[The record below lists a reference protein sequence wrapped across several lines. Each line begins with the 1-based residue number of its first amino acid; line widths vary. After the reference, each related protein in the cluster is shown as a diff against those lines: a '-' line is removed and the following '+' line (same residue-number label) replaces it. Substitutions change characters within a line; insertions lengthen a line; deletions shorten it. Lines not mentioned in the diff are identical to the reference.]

1 MIREQRRVPVDKTS
15 REIEQIMAGLKCPKD
30 FICYTS
36 GLKKLCRAKDIGIE
50 SFLECLE
57 KKPKACPFSFA
68 FGLMH
73 LCQCPLRVYLYKKLK
88 K

>member
-1 MIREQRRVPVDKTS
+1 MMEKNIKSKIE
-15 REIEQIMAGLKCPKD
+15 EIIAGMKCPKD

-36 GLKKLCRAKDIGIE
+36 GFKKLCSAKDIGIE
-50 SFLECLE
+50 SYLECLE
-57 KKPKACPFSFA
+57 KKPKSCKFSVS

-73 LCQCPLRVYLYKKLK
+73 LCQCPLRGYLYKKLK

>member
-1 MIREQRRVPVDKTS
+1 MGKISK
-15 REIEQIMAGLKCPKD
+15 REIEEIIAGLKCPKD

-36 GLKKLCRAKDIGIE
+36 GLRKLCRAKDIGVE

-57 KKPKACPFSFA
+57 RKPKSCQFSVS

-73 LCQCPLRVYLYKKLK
+73 LCQCPLRIYLYKKLK

>member
-1 MIREQRRVPVDKTS
+1 MMQQFFVISPTHEVITQHFKCSFGGLATS
-15 REIEQIMAGLKCPKD
+15 PYSYQHAGYK
-30 FICYTS
+30 
-36 GLKKLCRAKDIGIE
+36 GAKDIGIE

-57 KKPKACPFSFA
+57 QKPKSCQFSVS

-73 LCQCPLRVYLYKKLK
+73 LCQCPLRGYLYKKLK

>member
-1 MIREQRRVPVDKTS
+1 MQKKLPDDIKK
-15 REIEQIMAGLKCPKD
+15 EIEKIIDGLQCPKD

-36 GLKKLCRAKDIGIE
+36 GFKKLCSAKDIGIE

-57 KKPKACPFSFA
+57 QKPKSCKFSVS

-73 LCQCPLRVYLYKKLK
+73 LCQCPLRAYLYKKLK

>member
-1 MIREQRRVPVDKTS
+1 MSKISK
-15 REIEQIMAGLKCPKD
+15 REIDEIIAGLKCQKD

-36 GLKKLCRAKDIGIE
+36 GLKKLCRAKDIGVE

-57 KKPKACPFSFA
+57 KNPKSCKFSLA

-73 LCQCPLRVYLYKKLK
+73 LCQCPLRVYLHKKLK

>member
-1 MIREQRRVPVDKTS
+1 MEQISKS
-15 REIEQIMAGLKCPKD
+15 EIEEIIAGLKCQKD
-30 FICYTS
+30 FICCES
-36 GLKKLCRAKDIGIE
+36 GLKNLCSAKDIGIE

-57 KKPKACPFSFA
+57 KKPTSCQFSVP

>member
-1 MIREQRRVPVDKTS
+1 MEKISKSEIDKL
-15 REIEQIMAGLKCPKD
+15 IAGLHCEKN
-30 FICYTS
+30 FVCYTS
-36 GLKKLCRAKDIGIE
+36 GMRKLCKARDIGVE

-57 KKPKACPFSFA
+57 KKPKSCKFSVS

-73 LCQCPLRVYLYKKLK
+73 LCQCPLRIYLHKKLK

>member
-1 MIREQRRVPVDKTS
+1 MEKISKRKIE
-15 REIEQIMAGLKCPKD
+15 EIAAGLKCQKD
-30 FICYTS
+30 FVCYTS
-36 GLKKLCRAKDIGIE
+36 EFKKLCKAQDVGIE

-57 KKPKACPFSFA
+57 KKPESCQFSLS

-73 LCQCPLRVYLYKKLK
+73 LCECPLRIYLYKKLK

>member
-1 MIREQRRVPVDKTS
+1 MEKKVSKH
-15 REIEQIMAGLKCPKD
+15 EIEEIIAGLKCPKD

-57 KKPKACPFSFA
+57 NKPTACSFSFA